1 MLQPNHILPASFR
14 PLLGQA
20 TLGSVSLVEFLSD
33 RQLEFHSADAKHQ
46 TYQDEAGILNP
57 LLRDNPSLQEEV
69 KAWLKQQKVQEI
81 FTQGKYSLNGLRV
94 KVYRQDS
101 ATQWFTGIITQHD
114 QQSRTMIVMND
125 QVLEP
130 QNVDPS
136 LVQMM
141 FIDDVVNS
149 LLSGE
154 SITARRR
161 PRTNKQNKASS
172 VHPRGQSNSPGPI
185 MKKQSNS
192 SCTPPISQSSDC
204 SMPGDNED
212 DEGADKEGEDRTKE
226 EVRLSPSRERRESSK
241 SKNKQAMSKR
251 RKGGKEEGEEET
263 LEGAKRLK
271 GSNLSECSRSVQTSS
286 PNLGQKGHHNK
297 ALSKKDTSESPVVQ
311 ESWTVKN
318 QPSDCKVDE
327 ETTSQSANDK
337 CQEMAR
343 LSNPSPCCNGDPG
356 TARTHGE
363 MEEVNDRSEGLSH
376 SEDSEAV
383 SALLAYQESERL
395 VSMETS
401 ECVVFGTLPGEC
413 ELAGS
418 DLPSDTEAKS
428 SEFTAPEVSESAVK
442 VEEQQEGSAVER
454 TPSMPSIFPACTGIP
469 EKPRPL
475 EDSKLSE
482 TTNHCKTTPCP
493 SPPTDLRSKPP
504 AAKGTGRPGQ
514 NLSSE
519 HRDRIKESSSPS
531 RVETKTQPTPSPKS
545 KQTATPNHTPNPTPS
560 PIKSFIHT
568 PTAAPP
574 KTQVSHPVP
583 TKSST
588 PALNRSMSST
598 TPTKTPAP
606 IMSRSQILNPTP
618 TKTPTAA
625 VNQTPAFTSTK
636 SPFIID
642 RNEPFTVYRDPAL
655 LREDPDTP
663 QHHSNVAY
671 IHPST
676 HTVHTPLPA
685 PRPLTRTPPQP
696 PHTAHATLPAPRS
709 THTSSLSPP
718 NTHTPHVMRTPSP
731 SPQTTLTSLGG
742 HVLPSRPPHPSSL
755 SHPHLLPTLL
765 PGLPPSAALLA
776 GHGSLGAMGLSP
788 HPLPLSPNPSLL
800 GQAPLGLYP
809 LLWPPYPNGAHPYGP
824 LGLQAAKWT
833 HPESMCIAEG
843 ALKRNTPSP
852 WLPQTSVVEGQGL
865 RTPVPVRPA
874 SADPQR
880 SAKSAP
886 RSSPI
891 SKSTEELERKS
902 LAADPLCGIVPVQL
916 KADRS
921 RSVAGKGIQEHTHCT
936 FLPDPLPC
944 RPKPSRG
951 GVFEPHVDRSSRY
964 QEESRRILQESIEV
978 APFTAKLHPS
988 HSQDRDPLYARM
1000 HSQDREREMD
1010 LQMVRVPRAQHSTQS
1025 NYYTSLSS
1033 SVANEPPR
1041 RQPPAAEL
1049 SSAYDRPNSG
1059 GTVSISPS
1067 FGISSSQATPKVQTQ
1082 PPPLVKRHP
1091 ENEAGLITERLT
1103 LQASSLESAKCRKS
1117 LERGISLPPS
1127 SSSSHVQPMPSLY
1140 RAPIFHPPAPPI
1152 PAQKE
1157 LGHSRLSPPTLTRE
1171 QPVNLAGKT
1180 LDQKRPPTLQPE
1192 LRRHTASAAGRQ
1204 GTVVTPVKSMHHHKV
1219 PDAWRTDQNLLR
1231 PSNGLGATKQQSAM
1245 ASVIVRPASSKDLI
1259 AGEHSASN
1267 LKPSER
1273 GRMAG
1278 DLRSGTNSKEGSVQY
1293 KRGILWT
1300 PLDSVHCPL
1309 TTTGKTDHMNTSVN
1323 MATGFKAHTM
1333 PTVVS
1338 SGSFK
1343 NDPMPVPWR
1352 PGFISGQHQKKVEGS
1367 GIAKI
1372 NQNPI
1377 SSSPSTTSC
1386 PTTCHSAGDFLHL
1399 KKHRAALAATLSRNN
1414 TPTHTAPASQSSS
1427 TLSTHTPEV
1436 KVSPVKRP
1444 RQAGGPQEAP
1454 PRLTNGQTPP
1464 QTQTGKLSNPLPQQS
1479 NCHKLKKAWLTRH
1492 SEEDRSGTTA
1502 VTSTAMT
1509 AAASLAQQCGGE
1521 VISHEDRMSS
1531 HAERKTDSND
1541 RKFTMDDRKGAA
1553 DIRFRPDVQKSSPED
1568 GKGLERGNKR
1578 KFDSSTESDSGGDSG
1593 NESES
1598 RGGEQRSKRQSK
1610 PTFKKK
1616 QIDLHKTKGENE
1628 KEEEEVKPNG
1638 TFRSAKEKSK
1648 LRMSNGNGIPR
1659 SVLKDWRKVRKL
1671 KQSGEAFLQD
1681 DACAEIGPNIQKCR
1695 ECRVDRTRKAE
1706 EPATSPVFCR
1716 FYYFRRL
1723 SYSKNGVVRVDG
1735 FSVPELSDEEAV
1747 RVWTVATDDEDEDKN
1762 QLDLEMAQ
1770 YILAHIGDKF
1780 CHLVRTENAAATWIK
1795 KDTQMVWKRAVR
1807 GVREMCDACEATLFN
1822 IHWACH
1828 KCGFVVC
1835 MDCYK
1840 ARERKSARD
1849 KELYAW
1855 FRCVKNQP
1863 HDLKNLMPTHIVP
1876 GEILADLVNSMH
1888 TLREKFSILS
1898 HCGCTGKQ
1906 NNRNSKMSISNGVS
1920 QVLDNILKHSGK
1932 HSGYKHEKPENKQSH
1947 SGNGTCGGDSD
1958 GCFEAKQTPPE
1969 SQSPLH
1975 FLADLAEQKS
1985 REERK
1990 GGKSLKPDQSDHVEA
2005 VNGKC
2010 ADQGSTLR
2018 HLLTSTASKLCLG
2031 STDAGIAFAPVYN
2044 NSEQMTKPVRSMP
2057 NILDDIIA
2065 SVVENKIPA
2074 SKMAEHGLKQD
2085 VGRGTALKTEA
2096 EPIKSEKE
2104 EKPLDAVNKEAPH
2117 EWLGGD
2123 HSVLWLRNPLH
2134 QGNQKIFSEY
2144 WRTAQPVLISGL
2156 HKMLTLK
2163 LWKPEAF
2170 SREFSGHHG
2179 DMVNCR
2185 DGTASNEHV
2194 KEFWEGFEDPSR
2206 RPKSA
2211 AGEPAVYRLK
2221 DWPSGDEFLT
2231 LMPSRYDDVM
2241 RNLPLA
2247 QYCDPEGCLNLAS
2260 RLPAFFIRPD
2270 LGPRLCC
2277 AYGAFSSPEQDF
2289 GTCNLHIEVSDIISV
2304 LTYVGVAKGNGN
2316 PSKSDVLQ
2324 CLECEDLEE
2333 SVKKRL
2339 KDPAETPGALWHI
2352 YTSKDT
2358 QTIQEFLQKV
2368 WRERTELRSSAV
2380 DGDGGGD
2387 SEAEGEA
2394 DLLREGS
2401 CYLTPAL
2408 RLRLQ
2413 QEHGVH
2419 SHTLLQFHG
2428 DAVILPAGALH
2439 QVLNLHSCVQ
2449 VITDF
2454 VSPEHA
2460 HNSYY
2465 LTQELRSS
2473 KDLVNYEDKLQVKN
2487 ILYHSVK
2494 DVVAILKRCSDTQ
2507 DMVKAEEEGKEDS

>member
-1 MLQPNHILPASFR
+1 IHVTTRALVGRRFVCVSGQEPPRLGEASGWSWRAGVIRAASHRDVHCAELSVCVEFDHEEWQKRQWLRLHQDFQIFLLEQRLVWARRNAGTPPPPHASNGKPVLWPALSFR

-172 VHPRGQSNSPGPI
+172 VRTSQTNKHKKPQTSADSHLLLCPGSPARSIQQPRANNEEWFMLLIYYLGTGLLPCLVCLI
-185 MKKQSNS
+185 IS
-192 SCTPPISQSSDC
+192 SFL
-204 SMPGDNED
+204 GF
-212 DEGADKEGEDRTKE
+212 
-226 EVRLSPSRERRESSK
+226 LESSK

-731 SPQTTLTSLGG
+731 SPQTTLTSL
-742 HVLPSRPPHPSSL
+742 
-755 SHPHLLPTLL
+755 
-765 PGLPPSAALLA
+765 ALLA
-776 GHGSLGAMGLSP
+776 GH
-788 HPLPLSPNPSLL
+788 
-800 GQAPLGLYP
+800 GLYP

-1204 GTVVTPVKSMHHHKV
+1204 GTV

-1509 AAASLAQQCGGE
+1509 AAASLAQQ
-1521 VISHEDRMSS
+1521 S
-1531 HAERKTDSND
+1531 
-1541 RKFTMDDRKGAA
+1541 

-2044 NSEQMTKPVRSMP
+2044 NSEQVRHTMP

-2085 VGRGTALKTEA
+2085 
-2096 EPIKSEKE
+2096 PIKSEKE

-2194 KEFWEGFEDPSR
+2194 KEFWEGFEDPSSKR
-2206 RPKSA
+2206 S
-2211 AGEPAVYRLK
+2211 GEPAVYRLK

-2358 QTIQEFLQKV
+2358 QTIQEFLQK
-2368 WRERTELRSSAV
+2368 
-2380 DGDGGGD
+2380 
-2387 SEAEGEA
+2387 AEGEA

-2473 KDLVNYEDKLQVKN
+2473 KDLVNYEDKLQVCICVCDLVNCTN
-2487 ILYHSVK
+2487 ILAVN
-2494 DVVAILKRCSDTQ
+2494 
-2507 DMVKAEEEGKEDS
+2507 